1 MQKSVISTCDIAAG
15 STIRIED
22 LSCKRPATVYR
33 HLARKTDRKKDPKA
47 VKVILDYIRNDR
59 LDLNMQNIVV
69 IGANLHAKVVIDI
82 IESEGKYKIA
92 GLLDPYKQRMKPFAV
107 TQFLAGRR
115 FTQINRSLF
124 TRWLHYCDC
133 WEFQAFESCKKIMK
147 ITSYLKPVSIIHPTA
162 TLASGVPVNEGTVI
176 VPGAIINS
184 SATVGRF
191 CILNTKSSLDHDSVL
206 KDFASLAPNATIGG
220 SCTIGECSAICIGAT
235 LTHDIKIGEHSVI
248 GAGSVVL
255 KNIAP
260 TVVAYGT
267 PAEII
272 RRRKTKDSY
281 L

>member
-1 MQKSVISTCDIAAG
+1 
-15 STIRIED
+15 
-22 LSCKRPATVYR
+22 
-33 HLARKTDRKKDPKA
+33 
-47 VKVILDYIRNDR
+47 
-59 LDLNMQNIVV
+59 MQNIVV

-92 GLLDPYKQRMKPFAV
+92 GLLDPCKTKNETICGYPILGEDEDLPKLIDPYSLDGFIIAIAEN
-107 TQFLAGRR
+107 FRR
-115 FTQINRSLF
+115 LKV
-124 TRWLHYCDC
+124 
-133 WEFQAFESCKKIMK
+133 AKKIMK

-162 TLASGVPVNEGTVI
+162 TLASGVPVGEGTVI
-176 VPGAIINS
+176 MPGAIINS

-272 RRRKTKDSY
+272 RCRKTKDSY